1 MVSVNFDN
9 FLGGFTG
16 FYLMD
21 SGKVYEFE
29 KSENTK
35 RTYEQKLNN
44 HKKTIFCI
52 SKKEKTISME
62 I

>member
-21 SGKVYEFE
+21 SGKVYEFKNITGIIE
-29 KSENTK
+29 FNKAYWWSITNYIK
-35 RTYEQKLNN
+35 
-44 HKKTIFCI
+44 HVITIIVLRRF
-52 SKKEKTISME
+52 
-62 I
+62 

>member
-21 SGKVYEFE
+21 SGKVYEFKNITGIIE
-29 KSENTK
+29 FNKA
-35 RTYEQKLNN
+35 YW
-44 HKKTIFCI
+44 
-52 SKKEKTISME
+52 
-62 I
+62 